1 MVKIIPYRAIKL
13 IEHCFSRSFH
23 LTKHNSLPVTEWKKK
38 ATYQEHTSIHL
49 EPCNVPLKR
58 ISNECH
64 PAPKSFPMK
73 SENIKLT
80 LTFGILAARLFNT
93 AST

>member
-49 EPCNVPLKR
+49 ESCNVPLLKGYQMNV
-58 ISNECH
+58 ILH
-64 PAPKSFPMK
+64 P
-73 SENIKLT
+73 N
-80 LTFGILAARLFNT
+80 LFQ
-93 AST
+93 